1 MFGEMLE
8 TLKTKLVEAGDFG
21 PVMNYFFDIS
31 EKPRFHGL
39 GKRVSN
45 EMLESV
51 IQIIGGQIFG
61 GSVRVSNLLLLK
73 IPSSSFIHGVYMVQ
87 GIPGNVFYFEDIDV
101 GLAAV
106 LVPGEGTR
114 IVRFSAELGGY
125 GGNGNGNGNG
135 QGNGDGDGKVDGL
148 GKEESRPMTPQEKRK
163 LRKRLKERL
172 ERAKKKKKRPPPG
185 QSAQSP

>member
-125 GGNGNGNGNG
+125 GGNGNGNG

>member
-8 TLKTKLVEAGDFG
+8 TLKTKLVEADDFG

-73 IPSSSFIHGVYMVQ
+73 IPSTSFIHGVFTMQ
-87 GIPGNVFYFEDIDV
+87 GMPGNVFYFEDIDV

-125 GGNGNGNGNG
+125 GGNGNGQGNG
-135 QGNGDGDGKVDGL
+135 QGNGDGKIDGL

-185 QSAQSP
+185 QAAQ